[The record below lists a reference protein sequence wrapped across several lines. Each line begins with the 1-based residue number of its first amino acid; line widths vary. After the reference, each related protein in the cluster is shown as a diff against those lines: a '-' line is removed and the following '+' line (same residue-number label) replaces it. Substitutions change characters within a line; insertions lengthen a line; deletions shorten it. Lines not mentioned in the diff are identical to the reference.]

1 MNRTLKKW
9 LPAIITICIILIVI
23 LISCKKNTLMLNVT
37 KVSNIDYSKIEEIVK
52 MLESDDTK
60 GNAANELNE
69 LYKDQEK
76 DDVFYLTSAKI
87 IMATDNDI
95 NAVSSLNYV
104 KNKTDEYYRLLIRA
118 TAGQFFTMG
127 EVPNDLLNTSIEA
140 ANKYTDEIDFQLLAG
155 ELYYDK
161 DNYIGALYYLD
172 KALQIDGNNVDANY
186 YYALNLYVLGEQEEA
201 ISYMEKAK
209 KLYKGDDEEYK
220 KAMDNYIDIMKE
232 GKR

>member
-1 MNRTLKKW
+1 MNKTLKKW
-9 LPAIITICIILIVI
+9 LPAIITLCVILIVI
-23 LISCKKNTLMLNVT
+23 LISSGKKSLELNTTEQV
-37 KVSNIDYSKIEEIVK
+37 KIDYSKIEEILK
-52 MLESDDTK
+52 MLENDDTK
-60 GNAANELNE
+60 GNAANTLNE
-69 LYKDQEK
+69 LYKDHEK
-76 DDVFYLTSAKI
+76 DDLFYLTSAKI

-95 NAVSSLNYV
+95 NAVSSLNNV
-104 KNKTDEYYRLLIRA
+104 KNKTDEYYRLRIRA

-127 EVPNDLLNTSIEA
+127 EVPNDLLETSIEA
-140 ANKYTDEIDFQLLAG
+140 ANKYTDEIDFQILAG

-161 DNYIGALYYLD
+161 DNYTAATYYLD
-172 KALQIDGNNVDANY
+172 KALQIDENNVDANY
-186 YYALNLYVLGEQEEA
+186 YYALNIYVLGEKEDA